1 MENQTFQ
8 LLLYRDLSKE
18 KILKRLVPERCVLH
32 LESSCGEEYRAELIS
47 DTVEIAEMMKR
58 FKRK

>member
-18 KILKRLVPERCVLH
+18 KILKRLVPERCVSH
-32 LESSCGEEYRAELIS
+32 LESSYGEEYRSELIS